1 MQANKNLPL
10 PRVER
15 RFLFYGLIVYLS
27 YLLLPREN
35 ADR

>member
-1 MQANKNLPL
+1 MQANKNLSL

-15 RFLFYGLIVYLS
+15 RFLVYGLIVYLS
-27 YLLLPREN
+27 YLPLPREN